1 MFYNFKRTGKYVLYL
16 QILFIL
22 CFFNVN
28 AVSAYQGSVQQL
40 KAFSNAFV
48 DVSKKVTPAVVS
60 IRAKKKVSVS
70 QFHNGRDLEEFND
83 FFRRFMPRDEEFEQ
97 SGLGSGFIIDKE
109 GYILTNY
116 HVVKDAV
123 EMEVS
128 LLDRRKFSAILIG
141 TDPSTDVALI
151 KIEGD
156 NLPLAKLGNSENI
169 QVGEWVIAIGTPF
182 SEVLNYTVTAGIVS
196 AIGRNLNIINSSQN
210 SYKIEDFIQ
219 TDAAINPGNSG
230 GPLVNLNG
238 EVIGINTAILSNTGS
253 YQGYGFA
260 IPVNLVKNIA
270 SDLRNYGKVKRGIIG
285 IQFQEIR
292 DQKEMKEYKLK
303 NPYGAKIED
312 FPFEDSP
319 GKLAGLQKGDVIIA
333 IDDKPFERSGQLQT
347 IVSSKKPEDKVR
359 LTYVRDGKVGN
370 LVVTLGEIPAESE
383 PLLTGVVGFPEIGIS
398 VNDTPED
405 QRPRNNEPKGVI
417 ITEVRRNSEADR
429 NDVKIGDIIYK
440 VDKSEIN
447 SFADFKETVEQSRNK
462 SSIVLYLRNDEGH
475 QLINLRLDR

>member
-1 MFYNFKRTGKYVLYL
+1 MFYNFKRTGKHVLYL

-196 AIGRNLNIINSSQN
+196 AIGRNLNIINSSQT

-347 IVSSKKPEDKVR
+347 IVSSKKPGDKVR

-383 PLLTGVVGFPEIGIS
+383 PLLMGVVGFPEIGIS

-447 SFADFKETVEQSRNK
+447 SLADFKETVEQSRNK

>member
-1 MFYNFKRTGKYVLYL
+1 MFYNFKRTGKHVLYL

-303 NPYGAKIED
+303 NPYGAKIEE

-347 IVSSKKPEDKVR
+347 IVSSKKPGDKVR
-359 LTYVRDGKVGN
+359 LTYVREGKVGN

-383 PLLTGVVGFPEIGIS
+383 PLLMGVVGFPEIGIS

-447 SFADFKETVEQSRNK
+447 SLADFKETVEQSRNK

>member
-1 MFYNFKRTGKYVLYL
+1 MFYNFKRTGKHVLYL